1 MSTYTVTQR
10 FAQVSAAGLL
20 TTLGRRVLAATLA
33 LASVGA
39 MAGNRVEDVSYASA
53 PDGTTEITIRLA
65 SPPTAPRAFATES
78 PPRIAVDFE
87 DTQNGLTER
96 RINVGS
102 GAAASVSA
110 VEAGGRTRVVVELFH
125 PAAFESRIDGNNLIL
140 AVGKGKSMAA
150 SAGAPAASGITQPT
164 VSQVDFRRGT
174 SGEGRVVVSFDKDGA
189 GTDLRKEG
197 NKLIVD
203 LFDVSLSNDLP
214 IRLDVTDFATPVQF
228 IETRERAGG
237 ARMEIQTSGAI
248 EHMAYQTGN
257 ELVIE
262 IAKVSAKDDERKK
275 LGEPVE
281 YKGTPVTFNIQDI
294 PVRSALQLIAD
305 VSELNIVVADSVQG
319 NVTLRLV
326 NVPWDQALD
335 IILQAKGLDKRSQG
349 NVVWIAPTAEIAQRE
364 QALED
369 ARIALEDRA
378 ELVTEYIPVNYGNA
392 EEIAKLLTEDALQGE
407 QQNQGASQQN
417 VQKGF
422 LSKRGSVTFD
432 KRTNTLLVVDIP
444 QRVAN
449 IRDLVQKL
457 DKPVD
462 QVVIEAR
469 IVIANESVARE
480 LGARFGVSGNN
491 GDSYYSGNLEANQN
505 KINADKALDLQYA
518 KDVAAWVAGGGI
530 GAQPIYSQS
539 LPVRGLMTNLP
550 AALQNPAG
558 SLALSILNAGY
569 QLDVELSAIQEQGR
583 GEVISNP
590 RIVTSNQKESVIR
603 QGKEIGYL
611 TISGTGVSAT
621 PTAAFKEALLE
632 LKVTPTIT
640 NDGRVFLN
648 LAVKKDELDGF
659 VDLGIYGSVPQI
671 TKREINT
678 AVLVDD
684 GQTVVIGGVYEFS
697 DTTDLAKVPFLGDLP
712 VIGNLFRNKS
722 RSKTKAEL
730 LIFVTPKVMRVSQR

>member
-1 MSTYTVTQR
+1 MTVTNAKQQR
-10 FAQVSAAGLL
+10 PLRRPLSLGTCAIGLAVGLYAASASALPVA
-20 TTLGRRVLAATLA
+20 TIAAMGQSAT
-33 LASVGA
+33 GA
-39 MAGNRVEDVSYASA
+39 MADPAKRT
-53 PDGTTEITIRLA
+53 PDAVTV
-65 SPPTAPRAFATES
+65 TA
-78 PPRIAVDFE
+78 IDFKRG
-87 DTQNGLTER
+87 DG
-96 RINVGS
+96 GS
-102 GAAASVSA
+102 GKLVLRFS
-110 VEAGGRTRVVVELFH
+110 G
-125 PAAFESRIDGNNLIL
+125 
-140 AVGKGKSMAA
+140 
-150 SAGAPAASGITQPT
+150 AGAAP
-164 VSQVDFRRGT
+164 
-174 SGEGRVVVSFDKDGA
+174 
-189 GTDLRKEG
+189 DLRKMGSSVVVDIG
-197 NKLIVD
+197 NAQ
-203 LFDVSLSNDLP
+203 LP
-214 IRLDVTDFATPVQF
+214 AALQRPINVTDFATPVQR
-228 IETRERAGG
+228 IEARA
-237 ARMEIQTSGAI
+237 TSSGAQLVLGTQG
-248 EHMAYQTGN
+248 EFESMAYQSGN
-257 ELVIE
+257 DYIVE
-262 IAKVSAKDDERKK
+262 IVPRASTAGVAKAKAAAPAM
-275 LGEPVE
+275 GATAM
-281 YKGTPVTFNIQDI
+281 GTTSSTSTVRYSGKPVTFNFQDV
-294 PVRSALQLIAD
+294 PVRTVLQLIAEE
-305 VSELNIVVADSVQG
+305 SNLNIVAADTVQG
-319 NVTLRLV
+319 NVTLRLI

-335 IILQAKGLDKRSQG
+335 IVLQAKSLDKRRSG
-349 NVVWIAPTAEIAQRE
+349 SVVWVAPQKEIAQFE
-364 QALED
+364 QDKED
-369 ARIALEDRA
+369 ARINLEERA
-378 ELVTEYIPVNYGNA
+378 EKVTEYIPVNYA
-392 EEIAKLLTEDALQGE
+392 SSEDIAKLLTEGSKGNSSGGGGGQSGGG
-407 QQNQGASQQN
+407 QNQQDR
-417 VQKGF
+417 GF
-422 LSKRGSVTFD
+422 LSSRGSISYD
-432 KRTNTLLVVDIP
+432 KRTNTLLVIDIP

-505 KINADKALDLQYA
+505 KINADKALDLQFA
-518 KDVAAWVAGGGI
+518 KDMSAWIAGGQLG
-530 GAQPIYSQS
+530 PRPVYSQS
-539 LPVRGLMTNLP
+539 LPFRGLMSNLP

-722 RSKTKAEL
+722 RTKSKAEL